1 MALSRTAIAAMAVL
15 FLSGC
20 SDFNLAEFL
29 MMDSGGATAAKP
41 AKVELPP
48 APKPIYAPGDTF
60 VYNDQ
65 GNLVQEQVVSV
76 SPDRVVWTNDAG
88 LIWTSGP
95 DLVTPALSWS
105 SDPELGRGRQIV
117 IGDPSQLFPLQEGKQ
132 VAFGVRGNSENVP
145 TGWQDENRCVV
156 SGQEDI
162 TVPAGT
168 FTTFRI
174 DCQRRDYVASIYYA
188 PVVQNYVLR
197 ARKFEKGESRKELVS
212 VSLASDRTKDM
223 PATAEKDKAMSDAGA
238 KTMADTDHSSAKT
251 PMKPAPSGH
260 GAAKP
265 TMAPS
270 GMASSGDDRMIML
283 LARLERVISKLEALG
298 TAPPAMP
305 AKPEMK
311 TDSQAKPPKKM
322 NTGGKYGV
330 HLASYRTTK
339 GARRGWQTMAR
350 RFPALKELSFQTS
363 EFDAGDGK
371 GTYVRLLAV
380 SFKTKKSAANFCK
393 DLKKKRQF
401 CAPMRVVP

>member
-1 MALSRTAIAAMAVL
+1 
-15 FLSGC
+15 
-20 SDFNLAEFL
+20 
-29 MMDSGGATAAKP
+29 
-41 AKVELPP
+41 
-48 APKPIYAPGDTF
+48 
-60 VYNDQ
+60 
-65 GNLVQEQVVSV
+65 
-76 SPDRVVWTNDAG
+76 
-88 LIWTSGP
+88 
-95 DLVTPALSWS
+95 
-105 SDPELGRGRQIV
+105 
-117 IGDPSQLFPLQEGKQ
+117 
-132 VAFGVRGNSENVP
+132 
-145 TGWQDENRCVV
+145 
-156 SGQEDI
+156 
-162 TVPAGT
+162 
-168 FTTFRI
+168 
-174 DCQRRDYVASIYYA
+174 
-188 PVVQNYVLR
+188 
-197 ARKFEKGESRKELVS
+197 
-212 VSLASDRTKDM
+212 
-223 PATAEKDKAMSDAGA
+223 
-238 KTMADTDHSSAKT
+238 
-251 PMKPAPSGH
+251 
-260 GAAKP
+260 
-265 TMAPS
+265 
-270 GMASSGDDRMIML
+270 MIML